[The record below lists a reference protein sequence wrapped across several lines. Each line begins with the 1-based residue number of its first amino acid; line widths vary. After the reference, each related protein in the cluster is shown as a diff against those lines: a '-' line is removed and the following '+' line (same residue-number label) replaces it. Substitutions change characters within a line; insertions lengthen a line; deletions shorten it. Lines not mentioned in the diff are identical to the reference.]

1 MFLNST
7 LDTQQSSGALSG
19 EGAGL
24 HREAWERVMRRLRA
38 ELGDDVFSSWFGRLE
53 LVDLAGDVAHLTVPT
68 RFLKSWIQ
76 SHYIE
81 RVLTLL
87 TEEFSAVCRI
97 DLSVRGTTSRLSAR
111 AGSKPQVEQH
121 SSVQL
126 LTTLRRRRLRSLKHA
141 LFTTPIRCRARRSIG
156 A

>member
-1 MFLNST
+1 MFLNPT
-7 LDTQQSSGALSG
+7 PDAQQSSGALSG
-19 EGAGL
+19 EKTGL

-76 SHYIE
+76 SHYI
-81 RVLTLL
+81 
-87 TEEFSAVCRI
+87 
-97 DLSVRGTTSRLSAR
+97 
-111 AGSKPQVEQH
+111 GS
-121 SSVQL
+121 
-126 LTTLRRRRLRSLKHA
+126 
-141 LFTTPIRCRARRSIG
+141 G